1 MILGDPYKFSIIIDA
16 VNEWNVDDAFD
27 NGILIFCIDEDFFPK
42 EAITSTLKSEI
53 HYLKEKLKNLTINEE
68 LYNMQKDKAFIEI
81 YNITFPY
88 DINIDNDYRFDISP
102 QSFADNDC
110 FVFAVSNGEQVRIMA
125 SKLDYIVEDS
135 RHDLKGINVSET
147 FIDISEINKIILEI
161 DNFCGFGIK

>member
-1 MILGDPYKFSIIIDA
+1 
-16 VNEWNVDDAFD
+16 
-27 NGILIFCIDEDFFPK
+27 
-42 EAITSTLKSEI
+42 
-53 HYLKEKLKNLTINEE
+53 
-68 LYNMQKDKAFIEI
+68 MQKDKAFIEI